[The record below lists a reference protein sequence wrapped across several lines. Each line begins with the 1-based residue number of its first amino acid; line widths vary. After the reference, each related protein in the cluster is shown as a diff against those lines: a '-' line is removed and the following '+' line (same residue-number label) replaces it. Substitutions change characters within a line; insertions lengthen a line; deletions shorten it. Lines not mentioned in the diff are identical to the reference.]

1 MKTIKRIAALALCLA
16 LVCSLLPGLSL
27 RANAE
32 TYSGICG
39 AEGDGSNL
47 TWTLDTET
55 GVLTIEG
62 SGAMK
67 DYDSGRD
74 IPWYAYRTSV
84 TSLRIAQ
91 GVTGIGAWAFCG
103 CENLGEAAFPDG
115 VTSIGRNAFSGCVTL
130 SSVTIPNSVKSIDNA
145 AFSSTALT
153 SVTIPYGVKE
163 IADSTFFNCIYLE
176 SITLPSTVTSL
187 GQGVFWE
194 CRSLK
199 NVTLPEGLTRIGAE
213 CFQLC
218 SALTSIVIPADME
231 SIGDYAFDRCSSL
244 NSVIFRDGVKQVGNA
259 AFTNC
264 IKLSYIVLPASVE
277 SIGEYAFGYKDG
289 WDGMSKVKDFFV
301 CGYKDTA
308 AQAYAEENGF
318 LFCRPDLFTDVNIN
332 DYFFIPVIWA
342 VSHEPQI
349 TAGIGN
355 SQFGSNNNC
364 TREQIVTF
372 LWAAN
377 GKPEPEGTGATFSDV
392 SADAWYYK
400 PVAWAVENGITSGM
414 GDGSFGV
421 GQSCTRAQ
429 AMTFLWAAK
438 GKPAPETA
446 ASPFS
451 DVSEGDWYYDAVL
464 WAYEN
469 EVTAGMGDGSFGA
482 NSTCT
487 RAQIITFLYK
497 AYVILHERE

>member
-91 GVTGIGAWAFCG
+91 GVTGIGKQ
-103 CENLGEAAFPDG
+103 
-115 VTSIGRNAFSGCVTL
+115 AFSDCYRLRVL
-130 SSVTIPNSVKSIDNA
+130 N
-145 AFSSTALT
+145 
-153 SVTIPYGVKE
+153 
-163 IADSTFFNCIYLE
+163 
-176 SITLPSTVTSL
+176 
-187 GQGVFWE
+187 
-194 CRSLK
+194 
-199 NVTLPEGLTRIGAE
+199 LPEGLTSIGIAAFLRCE
-213 CFQLC
+213 GLTAVTLPG
-218 SALTSIVIPADME
+218 SLTSI
-231 SIGDYAFDRCSSL
+231 GDNAFFVCP
-244 NSVIFRDGVKQVGNA
+244 
-259 AFTNC
+259 
-264 IKLSYIVLPASVE
+264 KLRVVTIPASVQT
-277 SIGEYAFGYKDG
+277 IGFHAFGYSFG
-289 WDGMSKVKDFFV
+289 YSYETGTVREYKVEGFTV
-301 CGYKDTA
+301 CGYPGTIAKTYATEEGFRFIA
-308 AQAYAEENGF
+308 ADHF
-318 LFCRPDLFTDVNIN
+318 SDVTSDN
-332 DYFFIPVIWA
+332 YFFNAVMWAISHDPV
-342 VSHEPQI
+342 I
-349 TAGIGN
+349 TAGVDEN
-355 SQFGSNNNC
+355 LFGAVNPC

-377 GKPEPEGTGATFSDV
+377 GKPEPEGTGTTFSDV

-497 AYVILHERE
+497 AYVTLQESAYIERICKAGG